1 MSRDLRQ
8 AVQDQLDAYHA
19 ALVTIGGCD
28 DGGCIVV
35 KAAGMPKTTECKCS
49 RDALK
54 MLQVCCATHVFVGG
68 LEKEIQT

>member
-35 KAAGMPKTTECKCS
+35 KAAGRPRNIGCKCS
-49 RDALK
+49 HDSVK
-54 MLQVCCATHVFVGG
+54 MLQVCCATHVFVSG
-68 LEKEIQT
+68 LELEIRT